1 MDGTFLILNTGCHL
15 KTQNLNDMT
24 NVELIKE
31 LLTTVANHGVLPVY
45 IDAGIIRDYTKGD
58 DSIKDVVCQMGCV
71 TLYNY

>member
-1 MDGTFLILNTGCHL
+1 
-15 KTQNLNDMT
+15 MT

-31 LLTTVANHGVLPVY
+31 LLATVENHGVLPVY
-45 IDAGIIRDYTKGD
+45 IDAGILRDEIRNEEGD

>member
-1 MDGTFLILNTGCHL
+1 
-15 KTQNLNDMT
+15 MT
-24 NVELIKE
+24 NIELIKE
-31 LLTTVANHGVLPVY
+31 LLTTVENHGELPVY

>member
-1 MDGTFLILNTGCHL
+1 
-15 KTQNLNDMT
+15 MT
-24 NVELIKE
+24 NKELIEKLQASVE
-31 LLTTVANHGVLPVY
+31 EYGVLPVY